1 MITMLRGQESRVWTS
16 QQGSTIEARLQ
27 KLEPAHVTLQ
37 SKENKVLRLAIADLS
52 LVDRIHLIESAN
64 APETILAAGEMR
76 LTEKFVKV
84 DESAWKKLPTKFAL
98 GESSSVGEFE
108 QWQTPHFLVVYAG
121 DVKAPVVAETA
132 ERLWLGMAATYPQFR
147 SEWGE
152 KRRVIFVIEDA
163 EAYQELGDWYGGLLA
178 EKAQD
183 AESQLILQQHKS
195 SWPQLASAVIEL
207 PQKMADEGKY
217 HSLATVIRA
226 ENGRSWRKAFPAMPT
241 HALASDLMKHWFGP
255 VRADRGVGYFAL
267 ATGQGYYKEIQLAGL
282 TETMLVEIGG
292 SGGDE
297 ISTKSGFENGSAWPR
312 LLKSGVKRGKITPK
326 LADIYGLSPDGLT
339 AENLVL
345 MHSLMHYC
353 QSTPKRLAAFARL
366 TLKVRENQGL
376 PTVEEMAKIYGFDS
390 ATAMEEDWINYLKSS
405 EFK

>member
-1 MITMLRGQESRVWTS
+1 MLSGQESRVWTS

-27 KLEPAHVTLQ
+27 KLESAHVTLQ
-37 SKENKVLRLAIADLS
+37 SKDNKVLRLSIADLS
-52 LVDRIHLIESAN
+52 LVDRIHLIDSAK
-64 APETILAAGEMR
+64 APEAILAVGENR
-76 LTEKFVKV
+76 LTEKLVKV
-84 DESAWKKLPTKFAL
+84 DETAWKKLPAKFAL

-108 QWQTPHFLVVYAG
+108 QLQTPHFLVVHAG
-121 DVKAPVVAETA
+121 DVKAAVLAETA
-132 ERLWLGMAATYPQFR
+132 ERLWLGMAATYPEFR

-163 EAYQELGDWYGGLLA
+163 EAYQVLGDWYGGLLA
-178 EKAQD
+178 QQAQD

-195 SWPQLASAVIEL
+195 SWPQMASAVIEL
-207 PQKMADEGKY
+207 PQKMVDEGKY
-217 HSLATVIRA
+217 QSLATVIRA
-226 ENGRSWRKAFPAMPT
+226 ENGRAWRKVFPAMPT
-241 HALASDLMKHWFGP
+241 HALASDLMKQWLGP
-255 VRADRGVGYFAL
+255 VRADRGVGYFTAV
-267 ATGQGYYKEIQLAGL
+267 TGHGYYKEIQLAGL
-282 TETMLVEIGG
+282 TETMLMEIGG

-326 LADIYGLSPDGLT
+326 LTEVYGMSSDGLT

-353 QSTPKRLAAFARL
+353 QSSPKRLAAFARF
-366 TLKVRENQGL
+366 TLAVKENQGL
-376 PTVEEMAKIYGFDS
+376 PGVDEMAKIYGFDS
-390 ATAMEEDWINYLKSS
+390 VTAMEEDWVNYLKSS